1 MTRWMKYAA
10 IAGLSLVVVLEA
22 HALIEGGTGN
32 TPLRDPGWPKG
43 AAAIFNHP
51 GRVAY
56 WVGPPF
62 GGGQWHSECRG
73 DVKALN
79 AVLADFAKIDAKVKR
94 VVVHDGVGHSFWLA
108 PNREPAKLA
117 AAKIDWMFIVW
128 EPSTWERLRKLPT
141 DLNPAAPTDSSP
153 PVQLDV
159 FTANIKWADMIV
171 PNGIEIRDQRMEAHG
186 YTPADGLVLEGIV
199 RDLSN
204 KQPISA
210 TIKIE
215 KVEPQKKG
223 GYNYPVVTETKT
235 DQNGRWVIKKAPTG
249 WVRIVGSADGFAPRV
264 VSYQRYDE
272 QPRWQ
277 QFDAGL
283 ARGGAVSG
291 RVVDDEGKPLADADV
306 RLGNVTPQ
314 GGGRYQS
321 PNDYEAKTDAD
332 GRFRIEPVPVGNV
345 AIWVHKSGYVR
356 PGLGQ
361 SVKTPSEDVEL
372 RMGKSASV
380 RVVIDFTGKER
391 PTGYMVRIA
400 PEGGEKIG
408 SYGGSGD
415 INAEGVMS
423 FKDMPPGKY
432 IIRGR
437 PNPGSDPEET
447 EPLTVDLKGGEVREV
462 TIKAK

>member
-1 MTRWMKYAA
+1 MPPRNATSFMP
-10 IAGLSLVVVLEA
+10 
-22 HALIEGGTGN
+22 IEGGTGN

-117 AAKIDWMFIVW
+117 AAKIDWMFMVW
-128 EPSTWERLRKLPT
+128 EPSRWEQLRKLPT
-141 DLNPAAPTDSSP
+141 DLNPTAPTDFTP

-159 FTANIKWADMIV
+159 YTANIKWADVSV
-171 PNGIEIRDQRMEAHG
+171 PQGIEVTDQRMEAHG
-186 YTPADGLVLEGIV
+186 YTAADGLVLEGIV

-210 TIKIE
+210 SIKIE
-215 KVEPQKKG
+215 KVEPQKQG
-223 GYNYPVVTETKT
+223 GYNYPIAAETKT

-249 WVRIVGSADGFAPRV
+249 WVRVVASADGFAPRV
-264 VSYQRYDE
+264 VSYGRYDE

-277 QFDAGL
+277 HFDAGL
-283 ARGGAVSG
+283 ARSGSVSG
-291 RVVDDEGKPLADADV
+291 RVVDDEGKPLVDANV
-306 RLGNVTPQ
+306 RLGNVTPEA
-314 GGGRYQS
+314 GGRYQS
-321 PNDYEAKTDAD
+321 PNDYETKTDAD

-345 AIWVHKSGYVR
+345 AVWVHKSGYVR

-361 SVKTPSEDVEL
+361 AVKTPADDVEL
-372 RMGKSASV
+372 KMGKSTSV
-380 RVVIDFTGKER
+380 KVVVDFAGKVQPE
-391 PTGYMVRIA
+391 GYIVKIA

-408 SYGGSGD
+408 SYGGSGNID
-415 INAEGVMS
+415 ADRTMS

-437 PNPGSDPEET
+437 PNLGSDQEET
-447 EPLTVDLKGGEVREV
+447 EPLTVDLKGGEVREI